1 MSLLEGGGR
10 QLFILVAEIRGRA
23 AFISAD
29 LQIHE
34 GCGGSRR
41 GAGGPEKLT
50 INFTRPYRYCP
61 STLRDLS
68 LFSLEGV
75 GVGKSY
81 KFLIQN
87 LMPPFERCQKS
98 SGPPSNFVQT
108 FGAPIFKCKIGILRY
123 VSSINC

>member
-34 GCGGSRR
+34 GGGGSRR

-50 INFTRPYRYCP
+50 INFTRPNIIIFQILFAFSESQVVTELSRIKRGSKGDLI
-61 STLRDLS
+61 STIN
-68 LFSLEGV
+68 EPGI
-75 GVGKSY
+75 
-81 KFLIQN
+81 IQ
-87 LMPPFERCQKS
+87 
-98 SGPPSNFVQT
+98 
-108 FGAPIFKCKIGILRY
+108 
-123 VSSINC
+123 